1 MKKVDVIIV
10 DDERAARSELR
21 RMLEEYPE
29 FNITAEAKNAD
40 EAKQQIE
47 LRKPDVIFLDIQ
59 MPGPSGFDLLESL
72 AEVPQVIFTTA
83 FDEYAV
89 KAFEVSALDYLV
101 KPFRAER
108 FALSMEKIRK
118 RLSERS
124 SIRDDQRRIFI
135 KDGYHCYFVA
145 LNVVYLIESRENYA
159 CLYFNGKKALV
170 KTSLTQLEEKLDE
183 NIFFRINR
191 TQIINTNFIK
201 DIEAASN
208 SRIIIRLRSGE
219 KLEVSER
226 QSVKFRSRNR
236 L

>member
-1 MKKVDVIIV
+1 MKKVNVLIV

-21 RMLEEYPE
+21 RMLEQYPE
-29 FNITAEAKNAD
+29 FSIAGEAKNAD
-40 EAKQQIE
+40 EAKLMIE
-47 LRKPDVIFLDIQ
+47 SGRPEVIFLDIQ

-72 AEVPQVIFTTA
+72 GEVPEVIFTTA

-101 KPFRAER
+101 KPYRAER

-118 RLSERS
+118 KLASGN
-124 SIRDDQRRIFI
+124 QRRLFI
-135 KDGYHCYFVA
+135 KEGHHCYFVE
-145 LNVVYLIESRENYA
+145 LNAIYLIESRENYA
-159 CLYFNGKKALV
+159 CLYFDGKKALV

-191 TQIINTNFIK
+191 TQIANTSYIK
-201 DIEAASN
+201 DIELPRN
-208 SRIIIRLRSGE
+208 GRISIRLKTGE

>member
-1 MKKVDVIIV
+1 MKKVEVIII

-21 RMLEEYPE
+21 RMLEDYPE
-29 FNITAEAKNAD
+29 FSIAAEAKNAD
-40 EAKQQIE
+40 EAKMQIE
-47 LRKPDVIFLDIQ
+47 QRRPEVIFLDIQ

-72 AEVPQVIFTTA
+72 VEVPEVIFTTA

-108 FALSMEKIRK
+108 FALSMEKVRK
-118 RLSERS
+118 RLSEKS
-124 SIRDDQRRIFI
+124 GTGDQRRIFI
-135 KDGYHCYFVA
+135 KEGHHCYF
-145 LNVVYLIESRENYA
+145 LLLSSVYLIESRENYA
-159 CLYFNGKKALV
+159 CLFFDGKKALI

-191 TQIINTNFIK
+191 TQIINTTYIQ
-201 DIEAASN
+201 DIESLKNA
-208 SRIIIRLRSGE
+208 RIKIRLTTRDV
-219 KLEVSER
+219 LEVSDR
-226 QSVKFRSRNR
+226 QSVKFRSRSR

>member
-1 MKKVDVIIV
+1 MNKVSVIII

-21 RMLEEYPE
+21 RMLEQYPE
-29 FNITAEAKNAD
+29 FSIAGEAKNAD
-40 EAKQQIE
+40 EAKLMIE
-47 LRKPDVIFLDIQ
+47 SGKPEVIFLDIQ

-72 AEVPQVIFTTA
+72 GEVPEVIFTTA

-101 KPFRAER
+101 KPYRTER

-118 RLSERS
+118 KLATGN
-124 SIRDDQRRIFI
+124 QRKIFI
-135 KDGYHCYFVA
+135 KEGHHCYFVE
-145 LNVVYLIESRENYA
+145 LNAIYLIESRENYA
-159 CLYFNGKKALV
+159 CLYFERKKALV
-170 KTSLTQLEEKLDE
+170 KTSLTQLEEKLDD

-191 TQIINTNFIK
+191 TQIVNTDYIK
-201 DIEAASN
+201 EIESPKN
-208 SRIIIRLRSGE
+208 GRISIRLHNGE

-226 QSVKFRSRNR
+226 QSTKFRSRNR

>member
-1 MKKVDVIIV
+1 MKKVDVIII

-40 EAKQQIE
+40 EARQQIE
-47 LRKPDVIFLDIQ
+47 LRKPEVIFLDIQ

-72 AEVPQVIFTTA
+72 EEVPEVVFTTA

-124 SIRDDQRRIFI
+124 TTEDQRRIFI
-135 KDGYHCYFVA
+135 KDGHHCYFVE
-145 LNVVYLIESRENYA
+145 LNTVYLIESRENYA
-159 CLYFNGKKALV
+159 CLYFDGKKALV

-191 TQIINTNFIK
+191 TQIVNTNFIK
-201 DIEAASN
+201 DIGSDKT
-208 SRIIIRLRSGE
+208 SKITIRLSTGE
-219 KLEVSER
+219 KLGISER
-226 QSVKFRSRNR
+226 QSVKFRSQNR

>member
-1 MKKVDVIIV
+1 MKKVDVIII

-21 RMLEEYPE
+21 RMLEQYPE

-40 EAKQQIE
+40 EARQQIE
-47 LRKPDVIFLDIQ
+47 LRKPEVIFLDIQ

-72 AEVPQVIFTTA
+72 AEVPEVVFTTA

-101 KPFRAER
+101 KPFRTER

-118 RLSERS
+118 SLSERS
-124 SIRDDQRRIFI
+124 AGEDHRRIFI
-135 KDGYHCYFVA
+135 KDGHHCYFVA
-145 LNVVYLIESRENYA
+145 LNSVYLVESRENYA
-159 CLYFNGKKALV
+159 CLFFNGKKALV

-191 TQIINTNFIK
+191 TQIVNTNFIK
-201 DIEAASN
+201 DVESMANAKILILLN
-208 SRIIIRLRSGE
+208 TGE
-219 KLEVSER
+219 KLEISER
-226 QSVKFRSRNR
+226 QSAKFRSRNR

>member
-1 MKKVDVIIV
+1 VNKVDCIIV

-21 RMLEEYPE
+21 RMLAGYPE
-29 FNITAEAKNAD
+29 FNISGEAKNAD
-40 EAKQQIE
+40 EAKGLIE
-47 LRKPDVIFLDIQ
+47 TNKPQVIFLDIQ

-118 RLSERS
+118 RLSEKPATE
-124 SIRDDQRRIFI
+124 DQRRIFI
-135 KDGYHCYFVA
+135 KEGHHCYFV
-145 LNVVYLIESRENYA
+145 LLQSVWLIESRENYA
-159 CLYFNGKKALV
+159 CLYFDGKKALV

-191 TQIINTNFIK
+191 TQIVNTSYIQHIK
-201 DIEAASN
+201 SLKNA
-208 SRIIIRLRSGE
+208 RISITLTTGE
-219 KLEVSER
+219 VFELSER
-226 QSVKFRSRNR
+226 QSVKFKGRNR

>member
-1 MKKVDVIIV
+1 MKKVDVIII

-40 EAKQQIE
+40 EARQQIE
-47 LRKPDVIFLDIQ
+47 LRKPEVIFLDIQ

-72 AEVPQVIFTTA
+72 EEVPEVVFTTA

-124 SIRDDQRRIFI
+124 TTEDQRRIFI
-135 KDGYHCYFVA
+135 KDGHHCYFVE
-145 LNVVYLIESRENYA
+145 LNTVYLIESRENYA
-159 CLYFNGKKALV
+159 CLYFDGKKALV

-191 TQIINTNFIK
+191 TQIVNTNFIK
-201 DIEAASN
+201 DIGSDKT
-208 SRIIIRLRSGE
+208 SKITIRLSTGE
-219 KLEVSER
+219 KLEISER
-226 QSVKFRSRNR
+226 QSVKFRSQNR